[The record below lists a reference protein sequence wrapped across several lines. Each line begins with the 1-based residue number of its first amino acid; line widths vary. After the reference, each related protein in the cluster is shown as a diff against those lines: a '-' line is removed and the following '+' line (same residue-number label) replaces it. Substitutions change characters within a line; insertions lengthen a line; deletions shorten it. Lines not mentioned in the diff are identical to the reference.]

1 MKKPP
6 AKNAT
11 KAGQKGVDKNLKTNS
26 KPELPKKKKKE
37 DDDEAKAGMDGDV
50 EEWMQPK
57 QMVKPDDQLV
67 LTEEELK
74 EEFTRILTANNPHAP
89 DNIVRFSFK
98 EQCYK
103 QIPSVNQL
111 AVHFTLEGNLLH
123 KDSEEARRQLAQAD
137 DTDEVDE
144 DIVDESD
151 DEDDAK
157 AKEETR
163 DGEETP
169 TSPTPKST
177 GAKLTNQ
184 FNYCE
189 RASQSYN
196 NPYRERGT
204 MTEPPPRV
212 NFSATANQWEIYDAY
227 VEDLLIQQREKEKDV
242 KKGKKEEEKKKKNAG
257 SEVLTDDIGRVARS
271 SKIVE
276 RMVNQNT
283 FDVIAHDFKY
293 FEDASDEYRDGEGT
307 CLPLWKFSY
316 ERSKRMTVTAISWC
330 PKYHD
335 LFAVGHGSY
344 DFLKQ
349 SAGMVCLYSLKNPS
363 FPEHVYATDH
373 GVMCLD
379 VHSSYSHLIVVGFYD
394 GTVGV
399 FNLEEK
405 TTKPVYMS
413 NARNGKHTDPV
424 WEVRWQKDDLDGNL
438 NFYSVSSDGRVVLW
452 TIIKSELHYSD
463 VIQLRM
469 EDVNENTDNSVVA
482 TQFTSLGCGTSI
494 DFHKTIDYLFL
505 VGTEEGKIHK
515 CSKAYASK
523 YLSTFNAHH
532 MTVYAVR
539 WNHFHSK
546 IFISCSADWTI
557 KIWDHTCPEPIFTF
571 DLGSAVG
578 DVAWAPYSSTV
589 FAAVTSDGKIVVYD
603 LFVNKYEPICQQMIF
618 QKGKTKLTHISFNPV
633 YPIAVL
639 GDDKGFVTSV
649 KLSPNLRKAM
659 HPKEAC
665 KGPENEIAKFDKLL
679 ALVREPSDKDKN

>member
-6 AKNAT
+6 TKNAT
-11 KAGQKGVDKNLKTNS
+11 KTGQKGAPDKNLKTQS
-26 KPELPKKKKKE
+26 KVELPKKKKKE
-37 DDDEAKAGMDGDV
+37 EDDETKTGMEDM
-50 EEWMQPK
+50 EEWLQPK
-57 QMVKPDDQLV
+57 QMVKPDDQLQ

-123 KDSEEARRQLAQAD
+123 KESEEARRQLAQID
-137 DTDEVDE
+137 DIDE
-144 DIVDESD
+144 DIADKS
-151 DEDDAK
+151 
-157 AKEETR
+157 
-163 DGEETP
+163 DGEEDGGNAEEKQDGGETP
-169 TSPTPKST
+169 TSPAPAKQT

-184 FNYCE
+184 FNFCE

-227 VEDLLIQQREKEKDV
+227 VEDLAIQQREKEKDL
-242 KKGKKEEEKKKKNAG
+242 KKGKKDEDKKKKNGAN
-257 SEVLTDDIGRVARS
+257 EVLTDDINRVARS

-283 FDVIAHDFKY
+283 FDAIAHDFKY

-379 VHSSYSHLIVVGFYD
+379 IHPAYSHLIVVGFYD
-394 GTVGV
+394 GCVGV

-405 TTKPVYMS
+405 TSKPVYMS

-438 NFYSVSSDGRVVLW
+438 NFYSISSDGRVVLW

-469 EDVNENTDNSVVA
+469 DDTTQVSV
-482 TQFTSLGCGTSI
+482 
-494 DFHKTIDYLFL
+494 LFQP
-505 VGTEEGKIHK
+505 
-515 CSKAYASK
+515 CRAP
-523 YLSTFNAHH
+523 
-532 MTVYAVR
+532 
-539 WNHFHSK
+539 
-546 IFISCSADWTI
+546 
-557 KIWDHTCPEPIFTF
+557 DHI
-571 DLGSAVG
+571 L
-578 DVAWAPYSSTV
+578 
-589 FAAVTSDGKIVVYD
+589 
-603 LFVNKYEPICQQMIF
+603 
-618 QKGKTKLTHISFNPV
+618 
-633 YPIAVL
+633 
-639 GDDKGFVTSV
+639 
-649 KLSPNLRKAM
+649 
-659 HPKEAC
+659 
-665 KGPENEIAKFDKLL
+665 
-679 ALVREPSDKDKN
+679 